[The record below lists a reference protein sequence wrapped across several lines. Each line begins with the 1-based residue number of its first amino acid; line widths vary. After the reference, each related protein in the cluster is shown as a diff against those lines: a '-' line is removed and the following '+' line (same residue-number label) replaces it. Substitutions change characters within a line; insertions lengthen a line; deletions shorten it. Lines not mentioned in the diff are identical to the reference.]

1 MSDHK
6 RIALMLPKLS
16 TYGGAEGFAF
26 RLAGVLVAAGYPVDF
41 ICARQETMEPKG
53 VNVVSVGRPPLGR
66 AAKIAWFA
74 YASERARRRG
84 GYALTLSMGKTV
96 RQDILRMSG
105 GPLSEFWRLSKRAY
119 APGFE
124 REFKMLRRRLAP
136 ANALIRGLE
145 HRALEN
151 QELCIAVSH
160 RVQDWLLAAHP
171 WLTKGEMK
179 VIYNRPDLSR
189 FSPVDEDE
197 RRRIRNAMGLGQAD
211 RLIVLAGTNFAL
223 KGLGTLV
230 RALARLPREVRVHV
244 AGNRNPDHFKTLA
257 QSLAVQDRLAFLGR
271 VDDMPSLYRA
281 SDLFCLPSF
290 YDTCSNAVLEALASG
305 TRVIS
310 SRDNGSS
317 YFLPPECVLDDP
329 GDAQALARAIEQAL
343 NAPRPRGFDWP
354 EDVESGLEPYLD
366 IVRRRLG

>member
-1 MSDHK
+1 MSAHE

-26 RLAGVLVAAGYPVDF
+26 RLAGTLAQAGYPVDF
-41 ICARQETMEPKG
+41 ICGRQETHEPEG
-53 VNVVSVGRPPLGR
+53 VNVVKVGRPPLGR
-66 AAKIAWFA
+66 AAKIAW
-74 YASERARRRG
+74 YAWAAERARKRG

-96 RQDILRMSG
+96 RQDVLRMSG

-119 APGFE
+119 APGLE

-136 ANALIRGLE
+136 ANHLIASLE
-145 HRALEN
+145 RQALEN
-151 QELCIAVSH
+151 QDLCIAVSH
-160 RVQDWLLAAHP
+160 RVRDWLLAAHP
-171 WLTKGEMK
+171 WLAGREMRI
-179 VIYNRPDLSR
+179 IYNRPDLTR
-189 FSPVDEDE
+189 FSPVDEPE
-197 RRRIRNAMGLGQAD
+197 RRRIRSAMGLSQDD

-223 KGLGTLV
+223 KGLGTLI

-244 AGNRNPDHFKTLA
+244 AGGRNPGRFKTLA

-305 TRVIS
+305 TRVVS

-317 YFLPPECVLDDP
+317 YFLPPQWVVDDP
-329 GDAQALARAIEQAL
+329 GDAEALARTIEAAL
-343 NAPRPRGFDWP
+343 NGPRPDGFTWP
-354 EDVESGLEPYLD
+354 EDVASGLEPYLD
-366 IVRRRLG
+366 LVRERLG